1 MGYRKSVYLLI
12 LAFLSI
18 NIFSES
24 NNRFLGYWLTSA
36 SIVHVKDC
44 EQSLCATIEHIFV
57 DEGVDPKSIL
67 DENNRDKSL
76 RSRPL
81 VGVNLLDQFKF
92 VDKDLTELKG
102 GKIYDPG
109 RGRIFKS
116 NLYLLDNGNLKVE
129 GCVMRMCGHEEWEPM
144 TVSFNA
150 VSYTHLTLPTIYS
163 V

>member
-1 MGYRKSVYLLI
+1 MDYRKSIYLLI
-12 LAFLSI
+12 LAFSSI

-36 SIVHVKDC
+36 SIVHIKDC
-44 EQSLCATIEHIFV
+44 EQNLCATIEHIFV
-57 DEGVDPKSIL
+57 DEGIDPKSIL

-76 RSRPL
+76 RNRPL

-92 VDKDLTELKG
+92 VNEDLTELKG

-129 GCVMRMCGHEEWEPM
+129 GCLLRVCGNEEWKPM
-144 TVSFNA
+144 DVIINEEDGTRSA
-150 VSYTHLTLPTIYS
+150 VLRE
-163 V
+163 

>member
-1 MGYRKSVYLLI
+1 MGYRKSLYLLI
-12 LAFLSI
+12 LVFLSI

-129 GCVMRMCGHEEWEPM
+129 GCLLRVCGHEEWKPM
-144 TVSFNA
+144 DVIINEEDGTRSA
-150 VSYTHLTLPTIYS
+150 VLRE
-163 V
+163 

>member
-12 LAFLSI
+12 LTLLSI

-44 EQSLCATIEHIFV
+44 EQSLCATIEYIFV
-57 DEGVDPKSIL
+57 DEGIDPKSIL
-67 DENNRDKSL
+67 DENNRNKSL

-81 VGVNLLDQFKF
+81 VGVNLLEQFKF
-92 VDKDLTELKG
+92 INEDLTELKG

-109 RGRIFKS
+109 RGRTFKS

-129 GCVMRMCGHEEWEPM
+129 GCLLRVCGHEEWKPM
-144 TVSFNA
+144 DVIINEEDGTRSA
-150 VSYTHLTLPTIYS
+150 VLRE
-163 V
+163 

>member
-67 DENNRDKSL
+67 EENFMR
-76 RSRPL
+76 RSP
-81 VGVNLLDQFKF
+81 
-92 VDKDLTELKG
+92 
-102 GKIYDPG
+102 I
-109 RGRIFKS
+109 S
-116 NLYLLDNGNLKVE
+116 
-129 GCVMRMCGHEEWEPM
+129 
-144 TVSFNA
+144 NA
-150 VSYTHLTLPTIYS
+150 VAEEEDINLTPMLDVVFILLIFFIVTANFIKEPGLEVNRPDAETSNIQENAAILIAIGATNDIWIDGRR
-163 V
+163 VDVRGQF

>member
-44 EQSLCATIEHIFV
+44 EHSLCATIEHIFV

-116 NLYLLDNGNLKVE
+116 NLYL
-129 GCVMRMCGHEEWEPM
+129 
-144 TVSFNA
+144 FN
-150 VSYTHLTLPTIYS
+150 
-163 V
+163 